1 MKKSQSIFLLSGL
14 VPLVAAPIA
23 IVASCSNDTT
33 AVKTET
39 QQEIDRLNKDVI
51 QSSKLK
57 IKEGTVFNDDQLK
70 ALKAEPNKL
79 LSDYLDKTELGLKED
94 KFNYEI
100 VDLAGVEPKQDAT
113 PQAKTMNFKFKV
125 TNKQTTS
132 EAALI
137 SSQATVAYQYQ
148 QGAAAENPALA
159 KAVTTI
165 ETAHN
170 DKSFKLKTAKATMSQ
185 DDVDKLTANPSLL
198 LTTEFTDGF
207 PKLDQGITASI
218 TNTQANFQIV
228 DRKQAQGTTNKTIQF
243 KVTVSDAQKAE
254 KETKQLTFDFTLQ
267 VAAQPTPVKQ
277 QTVAKTSVTAGSL
290 GLTGKVAAE
299 QSKLNSNFIFQNITK
314 LVDGDHAVTK
324 AADVTDV
331 VVTPDQNDSKQLTLA
346 FKLAANTYYVAGG
359 TLGQAKSENF
369 SIPITGFAKATKA
382 APKKAEFRASEL
394 GQGFESKTYAE
405 LNTAINSRNWLFTN
419 KEKYLSGDLTGGTTA
434 QNFVHNS
441 GSTSIT
447 FPEVAGQQKATMTFS
462 VAAGRT
468 YDDQGIVS
476 TAPTQITFT
485 VLIGQ

>member
-14 VPLVAAPIA
+14 VPLVAALIA

-33 AVKTET
+33 AVKSES
-39 QQEIDRLNKDVI
+39 QIEAERLNGVI
-51 QSSKLK
+51 QSSKIKILEDKKVLDDAKLK
-57 IKEGTVFNDDQLK
+57 DLK
-70 ALKAEPNKL
+70 DNPNKL
-79 LSDYLDKTELGLKED
+79 LSEYLDKNELALKED
-94 KFNYEI
+94 KFTYNI
-100 VDLAGVEPKQDAT
+100 IDLADAQPKQGSAT
-113 PQAKTMNFKFKV
+113 PTQPKTLSFKFRVVNK
-125 TNKQTTS
+125 TNDKETYDS
-132 EAALI
+132 ILA
-137 SSQATVAYQYQ
+137 SVAYQYQ
-148 QGAAAENPALA
+148 PGTAVENPALTQ
-159 KAVTTI
+159 AVTTI
-165 ETAHN
+165 ETAHTN
-170 DKSFKLKTAKATMSQ
+170 KSFKLKDDKTTMSQ
-185 DDVDKLTANPSLL
+185 ADVDKLTANPGLL
-198 LTTEFTDGF
+198 LTTEFSDGF
-207 PKLDQGITASI
+207 PSLDQGLTPSI
-218 TNTQANFQIV
+218 TKNNFSIIN
-228 DRKQAQGTTNKTIQF
+228 RKQAQGTTNKTIQF
-243 KVTVSDAQKAE
+243 KVTVSDAQKVE

-267 VAAQPTPVKQ
+267 AAAQPTPAKQ

-369 SIPITGFAKATKA
+369 SIQITGFAKAVKA
-382 APKKAEFRASEL
+382 AAKKAEFRASEL

-441 GSTSIT
+441 GATSIT
-447 FPEVAGQQKATMTFS
+447 FPEVVGQQKATMTFS